1 MKAAIIQEPGPPEAI
16 QWTDLPDPKPQTG
29 QVLVR
34 VEAVTV
40 NPIDLYI
47 RAGTIPLPLPKP
59 YIVGRDMAGRV
70 VQSGPGATRFP
81 PGKHVW
87 CVNQGKIFDQ
97 GLSAELVAV
106 DESWLL
112 PIPDGIQ
119 STEIAALAL
128 VGATAYL
135 GLFGKARLKKGE
147 TLFVNGGSG
156 GVGSS
161 VVQMGKAVGA
171 RVIATAGSPEK
182 ARRCRK
188 FGANE
193 VILYKEEKLGDA
205 LKRVA
210 PEGIDV
216 WYETLREPDLETT
229 VPALKTGG
237 RIVLMSGRNAHPT
250 LPLGSFYTR
259 DCMIFGLALFN
270 ATIEEMH
277 RAGEEMNRWLVDGV
291 LRANID
297 RVMKLS
303 EAAQAHKLLE
313 ESSLE
318 GKGTVTGKIVMAVE

>member
-1 MKAAIIQEPGPPEAI
+1 MKAAIIQEPGPAEAI
-16 QWTDLPDPKPQTG
+16 RWADLPDPKPQTG

-59 YIVGRDMAGRV
+59 YIIGRDMAGRV

-87 CVNQGKIFDQ
+87 CVNQGNIFDQ

-112 PIPDGIQ
+112 PTPEGIQ
-119 STEIAALAL
+119 STEAAALAL
-128 VGATAYL
+128 VGSTAYL

-171 RVIATAGSPEK
+171 RVITTAGSPEK

-188 FGANE
+188 LGADE
-193 VILYKEEKLGDA
+193 VILYKEEKLGEA
-205 LKRVA
+205 LRRVA
-210 PEGIDV
+210 PQGIDV
-216 WYETLREPDLETT
+216 WYETLREPDLETSI
-229 VPALKTGG
+229 PALKTGG
-237 RIVLMSGRNAHPT
+237 RIVLMSGRGAHPAF
-250 LPLGSFYTR
+250 PLGSFYTR
-259 DCMIFGLALFN
+259 DCKILGLALFN
-270 ATIEEMH
+270 ATVEEMH
-277 RAGEEMNRWLVDGV
+277 RAGEEMNRWLIDGV

-303 EAAQAHKLLE
+303 EAAQAHRLLE
-313 ESSLE
+313 ESSVE
-318 GKGTVTGKIVMAVE
+318 GKGTVTGKIVMTLD